1 MPLERRRLHV
11 VARCEETSAA
21 HRGGEPVATKL
32 QRIAEKA
39 RQEPSLKF
47 TNLFYL
53 MNDELLRGCFQRLR
67 KNAAAGID
75 DVTKEEYA
83 ENLETNLANLLER
96 LHRMAYIPQPV
107 RRVYIPKPGSAKLR
121 PLGVTCLEDKLV
133 QSGLVRILEAV
144 YEQDFIDDSYGFR
157 PNRSC
162 HQALRTLNVT
172 IEKGTV
178 NVIAEADIKGFYDNM
193 DQNWIMEFLGHR
205 IGDKLVLRM
214 VKRFLKAGIMEDG
227 ELLASDEGAPQGGS
241 ISPILS
247 NIYLHYALDIWFEKV
262 FRKSCTGFARL
273 IRYADDFI
281 VCFQRGEEAE
291 RFCVELGERLGKFN
305 LEVEPTKTKVIKFG
319 RFATKEAAAK
329 GEKRSETFDFLGF
342 THYCS
347 TKRAGTGFRVKRQ
360 TARKRFTA
368 KVAAFKEW
376 LKRSRTLKTKDLW
389 GTAKAKLRGHYAYY
403 GVTDNSRGIARFAYE
418 VKNLLFKWLN
428 RRGRRG
434 CLNWEK
440 FNRILEL
447 FPLPV
452 PRIKVS
458 MFETR

>member
-1 MPLERRRLHV
+1 M
-11 VARCEETSAA
+11 
-21 HRGGEPVATKL
+21 ATKL

-53 MNDELLRGCFQRLR
+53 MNEELLRGCFQRLR

-83 ENLETNLANLLER
+83 ENLDTNLANLLGK
-96 LHRMAYIPQPV
+96 LHKMAYVPQPV
-107 RRVYIPKPGSAKLR
+107 RRTYIPKPGSDKLR

-133 QSGLVRILEAV
+133 QAGLVRMLEAV
-144 YEQDFIDDSYGFR
+144 YEQDFIEDSYGFR

-162 HQALRTLNVT
+162 HQALRTLSVT
-172 IEKGTV
+172 VEKGLV
-178 NVIAEADIKGFYDNM
+178 NTIVEADIKGFYNNM
-193 DQNWIMEFLGHR
+193 DQRWIMEFLGHR
-205 IGDKLVLRM
+205 IGDKLILRM
-214 VKRFLKAGIMEDG
+214 VKRFLRAGIMEDG
-227 ELLASDEGAPQGGS
+227 VLLASDEGAPQGGT

-247 NIYLHYALDIWFEKV
+247 NIYLHYTLDIWFEKV

-273 IRYADDFI
+273 IRFADDFV
-281 VCFQRGEEAE
+281 VCFQSGEDAE
-291 RFCVELGERLGKFN
+291 RFREELVKRLGKFN
-305 LEVEPTKTKVIKFG
+305 LEVEPTKTRVIKFG
-319 RFATKEAAAK
+319 RFAARRAAAK
-329 GEKRSETFDFLGF
+329 GERPETIDFLGF
-342 THYCS
+342 THYCG
-347 TKRAGTGFRVKRQ
+347 TKKDGTGFRVKRK
-360 TARKRFTA
+360 TASKKFTA

-376 LKRSRTLKTKDLW
+376 LLKARTMKTRKLW
-389 GTAKAKLRGHYAYY
+389 ETAKAKLRGHYAYY
-403 GVTDNSRGIARFAYE
+403 GVTDNAQGIKRFAFE

-434 CLNWEK
+434 CLTWDK
-440 FNRILEL
+440 FNEMLEL
-447 FPLPV
+447 FPLPE